1 MSHIHIPDGF
11 LPTTLCVLG
20 YIITFTILLF
30 LIKRINGDDV
40 RRKVPLVGV
49 MAAVMLI
56 SMSIPLGFLPLHISL
71 AVLCGII
78 LGPNLGFLTI
88 FVVISILAL
97 IGHGGITV
105 VGLNT
110 LVMGSEV
117 IIGAYLFKLLSTKLG
132 LILRVAVATVIA
144 LMVSMS
150 LMFGIVGSTVG
161 LAEALPH
168 QEYVQEHHDDSG
180 KNIEVITYNKFTK
193 TLDEIK
199 YLSFTGWSALAVIL
213 LLGIMV
219 ETLVTVLIV
228 RYFTK
233 VRPDIISYYQQ
244 T

>member
-117 IIGAYLFKLLSTKLG
+117 IIGAYLFKLLSTKMG

-150 LMFGIVGSTVG
+150 LMVGIVGSTVG
-161 LAEALPH
+161 LAEVLPH
-168 QEYVQEHHDDSG
+168 QECAHEHHDDCG
-180 KNIEVITYNKFTK
+180 YIEAVSYNNYTK

-199 YLSFTGWSALAVIL
+199 YLTFTGWGAFTVIL
-213 LLGIMV
+213 LLGIML
-219 ETLVTVLIV
+219 ETLITVFIV
-228 RYFTK
+228 RYFAK
-233 VRPDIISYYQQ
+233 VRPDMISYYQQ